1 MLYKREGMP
10 QEDEIVLCTVTKVH
24 HHSVFARLDEY
35 NKSGMIHISEV
46 SPGRIRNLRDYV
58 QEGKKVVCKILKI
71 DRKKGHIDLSLRRV
85 NESQRRKKTSEIK
98 QEQKAEKII
107 EGVAKS
113 LDKEV
118 RKVYGSIS
126 EKVFEKYEYIHEF
139 FNDIVADKTSCE
151 KLGIEKN
158 IGEELTKAVKE
169 KIKPATVKIKGI
181 LSLTSYDPDGVEKVK
196 SAIKKA
202 EKAGKENITVSY
214 RGSGQYNVIVEADDY
229 KTAEK
234 IIEKSTE
241 SAIKY
246 IEKQEGEGE
255 FAKEEA

>member
-1 MLYKREGMP
+1 MP
-10 QEDEIVLCTVTKVH
+10 QEDEVVLCTVTKVH

-35 NKSGMIHISEV
+35 NKTGMIHISEV

-71 DRKKGHIDLSLRRV
+71 DKNKGHIDLSLRRV
-85 NESQRRKKTSEIK
+85 NEGQRRKKVNEIK

-107 EGVAKS
+107 EGVAKGMS
-113 LDKEV
+113 METRDA
-118 RKVYGSIS
+118 YNSIS
-126 EKVFEKYEYIHEF
+126 EKVFERYEYVHEF
-139 FNDIVADKTSCE
+139 FNDLVAENTSCE
-151 KLGIEKN
+151 KLGIEKK

-181 LSLTSYDPDGVEKVK
+181 LSLTCYDPEGVEKVK
-196 SAIKKA
+196 EAIKKA
-202 EKAGKENITVSY
+202 EKAGKKSISISY

-229 KTAEK
+229 KAAEK
-234 IIEKSTE
+234 LIEKSTE

-246 IEKQEGEGE
+246 IKKQDGEGE